1 VQTSP
6 AVLGL
11 PSLHAVPSL
20 AIGLE
25 QAPVPGAQVPAAW
38 HWSVAGQAN
47 GAPPTQAPAW
57 HWSLRV
63 QALPS
68 LQAEPSGAAGFEQAP
83 LPGSQAP
90 AA

>member
-11 PSLHAVPSL
+11 PSLQAVPSV

-25 QAPVPGAQVPAAW
+25 QAPVAGAQVPAAW

-47 GAPPTQAPAW
+47 GLPPTQAPAW

-68 LQAEPSGAAGFEQAP
+68 LHAVPSGAAGFEQAP